1 MGHEISDAFSVSAS
15 ALSAERT
22 RMNVV
27 ASNLANANV
36 LKTAEG
42 GPYRRRQVVFEPM
55 LDRAMAASGAPNA
68 GGVRARVVVD
78 HSAGEL
84 RHDPG
89 NPYADK
95 DGYVRQTNVSPMFE
109 MVDLMTAARS
119 YEANLGAIR
128 VYREMVQ
135 KTIQMG
141 R

>member
-1 MGHEISDAFSVSAS
+1 MRG
-15 ALSAERT
+15 
-22 RMNVV
+22 
-27 ASNLANANV
+27 
-36 LKTAEG
+36 
-42 GPYRRRQVVFEPM
+42 
-55 LDRAMAASGAPNA
+55 
-68 GGVRARVVVD
+68 RARE
-78 HSAGEL
+78 SCGRPLGGEL